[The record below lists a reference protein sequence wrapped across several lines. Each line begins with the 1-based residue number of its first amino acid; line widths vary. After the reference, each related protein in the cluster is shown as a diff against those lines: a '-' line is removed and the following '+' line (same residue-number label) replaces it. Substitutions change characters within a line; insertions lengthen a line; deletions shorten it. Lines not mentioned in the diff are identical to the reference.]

1 MDLDLNFNSEKEN
14 FEILNDTLREVVSTL
29 ESSFKLTRE
38 ARSLINESIATLLKK
53 YIQTNNL
60 ERCYYVKNITP
71 DSNICFVHSFTSD
84 KKEFQNISLSELP
97 LDVKIGDVL
106 IAENNSFKVD
116 EKITNEAW
124 NLKKRIIE
132 ASKNS
137 RGIFEI
143 EGKKYMVCDKS
154 DEREEA
160 RMSLK
165 DFDTNKEF
173 WGIGISKE
181 LYDNIKYGSTV
192 EYREGKYYIC

>member
-14 FEILNDTLREVVSTL
+14 FETLNDTLREAVTTL

-53 YIQTNNL
+53 YVQTNNL

-106 IAENNSFKVD
+106 IVENGSFKVD
-116 EKITNEAW
+116 EKVTNDVW

-137 RGIFEI
+137 RSIFEI

-192 EYREGKYYIC
+192 EYREGKYHIC

>member
-1 MDLDLNFNSEKEN
+1 M
-14 FEILNDTLREVVSTL
+14 
-29 ESSFKLTRE
+29 
-38 ARSLINESIATLLKK
+38 
-53 YIQTNNL
+53 
-60 ERCYYVKNITP
+60 
-71 DSNICFVHSFTSD
+71 
-84 KKEFQNISLSELP
+84 
-97 LDVKIGDVL
+97 L

-137 RGIFEI
+137 RSIFEI

>member
-53 YIQTNNL
+53 YVQTNNL
-60 ERCYYVKNITP
+60 ERCYYVKNIMP

-137 RGIFEI
+137 RRIFEI

-154 DEREEA
+154 DERDEA
-160 RMSLK
+160 KMSLK

-173 WGIGISKE
+173 WGIGVSKE

>member
-1 MDLDLNFNSEKEN
+1 MNLDLNFNSEKEN
-14 FEILNDTLREVVSTL
+14 FEMLNDILREAVSTL

-53 YIQTNNL
+53 YVQTNNL
-60 ERCYYVKNITP
+60 GRCYYVKNITP

-106 IAENNSFKVD
+106 IAENNIFKVD
-116 EKITNEAW
+116 EKITNEVW

-137 RGIFEI
+137 RSIFEI

-173 WGIGISKE
+173 WGISVSKE

>member
-1 MDLDLNFNSEKEN
+1 MNLDLNFNSEKEN
-14 FEILNDTLREVVSTL
+14 FEMLNDTLREAVSTL

-38 ARSLINESIATLLKK
+38 ARGLINESIATLLKK
-53 YIQTNNL
+53 YVQTNNL

-71 DSNICFVHSFTSD
+71 DSNICFVHSFNSD
-84 KKEFQNISLSELP
+84 KKEFQNFSLSELP

-106 IAENNSFKVD
+106 IAQNNLFKVD
-116 EKITNEAW
+116 EKITNEVW

-137 RGIFEI
+137 RSIFEI

-173 WGIGISKE
+173 WGISVSKE